1 MKITIGQV
9 SRAKVPKQ
17 VSWRDLPKDV
27 GAEEAVGQ
35 ASRARGIDGE
45 KYGPNSIHGDF
56 MGVNAIYPLVN

>member
-45 KYGPNSIHGDF
+45 KYGPNSEF
-56 MGVNAIYPLVN
+56 MVILWGLMRFTLW